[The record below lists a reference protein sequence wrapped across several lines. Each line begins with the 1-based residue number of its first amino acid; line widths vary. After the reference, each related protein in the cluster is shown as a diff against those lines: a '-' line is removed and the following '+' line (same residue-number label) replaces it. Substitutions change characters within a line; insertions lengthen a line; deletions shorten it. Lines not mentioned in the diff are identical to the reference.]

1 SVRNTANNSV
11 NTALVLITADDPL
24 PDALAGEDQEICNSE
39 TTLKAAPLS
48 ARITGAWTTLENS
61 LVIDPANPTTSV
73 ADLAIGTNTYVW
85 TLSSENCG
93 AFSADTVTINIPS
106 MPVAENDVFEIQSG
120 SGFNTLDLI
129 ENDQPNA
136 TDFLINIL
144 ETPTTSQVNE
154 IGNGEFEFV
163 SPARYFGS
171 QQFVYEVCSRACT
184 NLCDVA
190 NVRVTVLP
198 GIGVDTTNT
207 VPNAI
212 TPNGDGKNDLLLI
225 DELIFDAADFPR
237 SELIIFNRW
246 GDVVFSA
253 SPYNNDWGGKS
264 TSGTDLP
271 EGTYY
276 YVLRLDTVEGEVMK
290 GDITILR

>member
-1 SVRNTANNSV
+1 MY
-11 NTALVLITADDPL
+11 
-24 PDALAGEDQEICNSE
+24 EI
-39 TTLKAAPLS
+39 
-48 ARITGAWTTLENS
+48 
-61 LVIDPANPTTSV
+61 
-73 ADLAIGTNTYVW
+73 
-85 TLSSENCG
+85 
-93 AFSADTVTINIPS
+93 
-106 MPVAENDVFEIQSG
+106 
-120 SGFNTLDLI
+120 
-129 ENDQPNA
+129 
-136 TDFLINIL
+136 
-144 ETPTTSQVNE
+144 
-154 IGNGEFEFV
+154 
-163 SPARYFGS
+163 
-171 QQFVYEVCSRACT
+171 CSRACT

-225 DELIFDAADFPR
+225 DELIFDAVDFPK

-264 TSGTDLP
+264 NSGTDLP